1 MNLPTVS
8 KATIDAFIEE
18 KERVAD
24 GLGIFAC
31 DEMPKLFEQQPELF
45 EFLKQWID
53 RHSDTKLG
61 KGTALMSCLFLYHL
75 IERTSDIAKLEE
87 VD

>member
-8 KATIDAFIEE
+8 RATIDAFIEE
-18 KERVAD
+18 KERAIE
-24 GLGIFAC
+24 GLGTFAQ
-31 DEMPKLFEQQPELF
+31 DEMPKVCEQQPELF
-45 EFLKQWID
+45 GFVQEWID
-53 RHSDTKLG
+53 SHGDTKLG

-75 IERTSDIAKLEE
+75 IERTSDIAQLEE